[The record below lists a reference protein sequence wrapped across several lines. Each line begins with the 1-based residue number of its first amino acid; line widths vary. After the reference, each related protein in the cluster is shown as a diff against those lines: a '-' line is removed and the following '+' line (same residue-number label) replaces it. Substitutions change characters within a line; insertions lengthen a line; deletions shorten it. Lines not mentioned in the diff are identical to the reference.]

1 MLTVFHLLTP
11 TLASI
16 PLWSQYKSIL
26 EHSLDFLARN
36 LHSAGLAVIVFT
48 ILIKTALM
56 PLTIKSIKSSKS
68 MQELQPKIKELQKK
82 HGKDRQ
88 KLSQETMKLYSQY
101 QVNPMAG
108 CLPMII
114 QIPIFF
120 GLYRAISSLTS
131 GSSDYS
137 TFWHGSFLW
146 LHSLDTSDPYKI
158 LPILAGVFQFIQ
170 TKMMKPQGQGKSS
183 DPQQAMMNSMMNF
196 MPLMVVV
203 FGWGFHSGPV
213 LYWVTQSVFSV
224 VQQWLITGWGS
235 MKDWVPGLPEM
246 AEHRRLGYRAPR
258 DLDAFVVVTGD
269 AAARPGVMGWF
280 NRKMQEAQANA
291 NAGRDKSAPEAE
303 TDVIE
308 TTGKAVVGPKGV
320 RPVKKTSPASRA
332 ATKQAKAGATGG
344 DDESAP
350 GGASSNGHS
359 SNGAAAPAVAR
370 RSRPKKE
377 PGAPA

>member
-1 MLTVFHLLTP
+1 MFV
-11 TLASI
+11 SI
-16 PLWSQYKSIL
+16 PGWPQYKSLL

-120 GLYRAISSLTS
+120 GLYRSISALTS
-131 GSSDYS
+131 GNSDYS
-137 TFWHGSFLW
+137 NYWHGSFLW
-146 LHSLDTSDPYKI
+146 LHSLGTPDPYKI

-196 MPLMVVV
+196 MPLMVVI
-203 FGWGFHSGPV
+203 FGWNFHSGPV
-213 LYWVTQSVFSV
+213 LYWVTQSVFIV

-246 AEHRRLGYRAPR
+246 PEHRRLGYRAPR
-258 DLDAFVVVTGD
+258 DLDAFVVMTGE
-269 AAARPGVMGWF
+269 APPKPGAMRWF
-280 NRKMQEAQANA
+280 NRKMQESQATANA
-291 NAGRDKSAPEAE
+291 SRDAKAEPES
-303 TDVIE
+303 DVIE
-308 TTGKAVVGPKGV
+308 TTGKAVVAKGT

-332 ATKQAKAGATGG
+332 ASKQAKPPAPDDG
-344 DDESAP
+344 DDADEP
-350 GGASSNGHS
+350 SSNGHS
-359 SNGAAAPAVAR
+359 SNGATAPAVAR
-370 RSRPKKE
+370 RSRPKKIE
-377 PGAPA
+377 PSAPE